1 MFPTFSLEQETLSG
15 LTLQNFMVQQNE
27 DAQEFINE
35 IYKVL
40 AIIEVSL
47 VEKPELDTYQLKG
60 VTQVWFTK

>member
-1 MFPTFSLEQETLSG
+1 
-15 LTLQNFMVQQNE
+15 MVQQNE